1 MLEPIF
7 EADLEACAYGYRPGR
22 SAQQAVQKVH
32 QHLIAGYTD
41 VVDADL
47 SKYFDTIPH
56 AELMQ
61 CVARRIV
68 DGTML
73 HLIKMWLSVP
83 AEETDEKGKRHY
95 RGGGHKG
102 TPQGGVI
109 SPLLANLYM
118 NRLLKYWRFTGRTAA
133 LSAQVVAYAHDF
145 VIVSRGHARQN
156 RWRGRRW

>member
-1 MLEPIF
+1 MRRTVGRGDCRD
-7 EADLEACAYGYRPGR
+7 ADNLQKDRVTPDQTVLHDHAGAELLLPLALCQDPPGR

-32 QHLIAGYTD
+32 QHLIAGYSD

-56 AELMQ
+56 RELMQ

-95 RGGGHKG
+95 RGGGHK
-102 TPQGGVI
+102 
-109 SPLLANLYM
+109 
-118 NRLLKYWRFTGRTAA
+118 
-133 LSAQVVAYAHDF
+133 
-145 VIVSRGHARQN
+145 
-156 RWRGRRW
+156 